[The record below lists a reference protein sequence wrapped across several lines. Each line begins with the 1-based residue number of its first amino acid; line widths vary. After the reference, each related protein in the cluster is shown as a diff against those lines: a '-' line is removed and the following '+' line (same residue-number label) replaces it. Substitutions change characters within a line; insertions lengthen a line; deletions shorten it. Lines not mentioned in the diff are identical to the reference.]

1 MENGNNSK
9 EVVEQLCAGVFIIGD
24 CQWPGPAVL
33 EDFCLPV
40 IYAHVQ
46 ASDKRWVSSRVVITS
61 VFCLGCEPG
70 VFTGLTA
77 SQTVSWTGS
86 PTLPESLR
94 ATLSFAD
101 CELGRLSHSPGT
113 V

>member
-9 EVVEQLCAGVFIIGD
+9 EVVEQLCAGVSMIGD

-46 ASDKRWVSSRVVITS
+46 ASDKRWVSSRVIITS

-70 VFTGLTA
+70 VFTGHT
-77 SQTVSWTGS
+77 Q
-86 PTLPESLR
+86 LR
-94 ATLSFAD
+94 
-101 CELGRLSHSPGT
+101 RL
-113 V
+113 